1 VRPSTVAVQL
11 VGPDGAVRELG
22 SGVKPPG
29 TYAVPWDA
37 QTADGVPE
45 PEGRWRWH
53 VGATDDLGRKSAT
66 DRSFSVNTTLGYVT
80 APSALRSRRPATI
93 SFTLARAAR
102 IRVTVE
108 SAAGEIYR
116 TVASGPRAAGR
127 IAVRWNGR
135 DGRNRPLSP
144 GSWAIRVA
152 ATNEVGVTQFRLPLT
167 IR

>member
-1 VRPSTVAVQL
+1 
-11 VGPDGAVRELG
+11 
-22 SGVKPPG
+22 
-29 TYAVPWDA
+29 
-37 QTADGVPE
+37 VPE

-53 VGATDDLGRKSAT
+53 VGATDDLGRKSAA
-66 DRSFSVNTTLGYVT
+66 DRTFSVNTTLGHVT
-80 APSALRSRRPATI
+80 APATLRSRSPAMI
-93 SFTLARAAR
+93 AFTLARAAR
-102 IRVTVE
+102 LRVTVE

-135 DGRNRPLSP
+135 DGRNRRLSP

-152 ATNEVGVTQFRLPLT
+152 ASNEVGTTQFLLPLT